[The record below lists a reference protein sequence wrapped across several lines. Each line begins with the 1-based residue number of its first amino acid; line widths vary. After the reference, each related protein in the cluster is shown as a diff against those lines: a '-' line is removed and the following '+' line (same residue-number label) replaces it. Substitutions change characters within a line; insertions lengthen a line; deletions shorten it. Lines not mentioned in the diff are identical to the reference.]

1 MWGKLRVKYLIK
13 STHHSLLNN
22 GLAGTF
28 RQIRGYIG
36 AAYFPAESD
45 EVVRRFRLG
54 QVLSKS
60 FNSTV
65 AYGPFTGLR
74 LSDTSWWGAADRGS
88 MLLGIYEK
96 EVLDSVA
103 DFAQTRNTFID
114 IGAADGYYAVGAV
127 ASGLFEMAI
136 CFEISQEGQA
146 AISENAKRNGVS
158 SKVHILGEAT
168 PDLLV
173 EVREKYSVDL
183 SSTVFLID
191 IEGAEFGLVTAQ
203 FLREVSHSVLIIEIH
218 DWEARNAFEVEE
230 LVTRAGEIF
239 EVSWLTTGA
248 RDMSVFKEL
257 YEWPD
262 DDRWILCSES
272 RRKLMRWLVLT
283 PRDGVAELRKN
294 R

>member
-36 AAYFPAESD
+36 AAYFPVGSD
-45 EVVRRFRLG
+45 EVARRFRLG
-54 QVLSKS
+54 QALSKS
-60 FNSTV
+60 FDSTV
-65 AYGPFTGLR
+65 AYGPFTGLQ

-103 DFAQTRNTFID
+103 DFAQTSNTFID

-146 AISENAKRNGVS
+146 AISKNAKRNGVS

-183 SSTVFLID
+183 SRTVFLID

-230 LVTRAGEIF
+230 LASRAAQIF
-239 EVSWLTTGA
+239 KVSWLTTGS
-248 RDMSVFKEL
+248 RDMSIFQEL
-257 YEWPD
+257 SEWPD

-272 RRKLMRWLVLT
+272 RRKLMRWLVLS
-283 PRDGVAELRKN
+283 PKEA
-294 R
+294 

>member
-1 MWGKLRVKYLIK
+1 MRIKYLLK
-13 STHHSLLNN
+13 GTRHSLRND

-28 RQIRGYIG
+28 RQIRGYVG
-36 AAYFPAESD
+36 SAYFPVEPD
-45 EVVRRFRLG
+45 EVARRFRLG

-60 FNSTV
+60 LDSTV
-65 AYGPFTGLR
+65 AYGPFEGLR

-96 EVLDSVA
+96 EVIDAVA
-103 DFAQTRNTFID
+103 DFAQTRDIFID

-158 SKVHILGEAT
+158 NRVHIMGEAT
-168 PDLLV
+168 PDFMLDL
-173 EVREKYSVDL
+173 REKFSIDV
-183 SSTVFLID
+183 SRAIFLID
-191 IEGAEFGLVTAQ
+191 IEGAEFELVTEQ
-203 FLREVSHSVLIIEIH
+203 FLREVSRSVLIIEIH
-218 DWEARNAFEVEE
+218 DWMARHEFEVEE
-230 LVTRAGEIF
+230 LASRAAEIF
-239 EVSWLTTGA
+239 KVSWLTTGS
-248 RDMSVFKEL
+248 RDMSIFQEL
-257 YEWPD
+257 SEWPD

-272 RRKLMRWLVLT
+272 RRKLMRWMVLT
-283 PRDGVAELRKN
+283 PRDDVAEPSEN